1 MNFKDFQVKKKG
13 GGYNQKIPTKQNLKW
28 LANEVD
34 YSLLDVG
41 WN

>member
-1 MNFKDFQVKKKG
+1 MNFKAFQVKKKTE
-13 GGYNQKIPTKQNLKW
+13 YIPEIPTKQNLKW
-28 LANEVD
+28 LANEID